1 MWRAIKMKEART
13 GPPPNTIDKA
23 VSPYKFV
30 VPSQFQDLHF
40 RFLKVRSHGKE
51 ALEAGWQKVKNYS
64 WNDPDIINWIR
75 TGGNYGITVP
85 SGFACFVDA
94 DTAKIQK
101 SLESKLPQTFR
112 YSTGKPGHYQYAYF
126 VENGPQNCI
135 PLLDGAYIKG
145 RGGYVIGPGSVHPNG
160 TVYGSKEIRDVP
172 IAVVKKEDLMRAVS
186 PFLLKNTP
194 SANSNETV
202 YERTSP
208 VTGEMIQKVAMDLL
222 PEWNKADHKRHLLT
236 LAIIGTWERLGWSRS
251 EVQALIDTLIRE
263 SGKGQEHFAQVRYA
277 YGRGD
282 RKYGIPT
289 LKQISEDLK

>member
-1 MWRAIKMKEART
+1 MIEAFLR
-13 GPPPNTIDKA
+13 GPFYPHYIDSGGNNFTVPP
-23 VSPYKFV
+23 
-30 VPSQFQDLHF
+30 QFRDLHF
-40 RFLKVRSHGKE
+40 RLIKVRPHGKE
-51 ALEAGWQKVKNYS
+51 AIEAGWQKVRNYS
-64 WNDPDIINWIR
+64 WNDSDIINWIR
-75 TGGNYGITVP
+75 TGGNYGITPP

-94 DTAKIQK
+94 DYTEIQTA
-101 SLESKLPQTFR
+101 LDSKLPLTFR
-112 YSTGKPGHYQYAYF
+112 WSTGKPGHYQYAYF
-126 VENGPQNCI
+126 VENGPLGCV
-135 PLLDGAYIKG
+135 PLVDGAYIKG
-145 RGGYVIGPGSVHPNG
+145 KGGYVIGPGSVHPSG
-160 TVYGSKEIRDVP
+160 VVYGSREIRDVP

-202 YERTSP
+202 FERTSP
-208 VTGEMIQKVAMDLL
+208 VTGEMIEKVAMDLL
-222 PEWNKADHKRHLLT
+222 PEWTNADHKRHVMT

-263 SGKGQEHFAQVRYA
+263 SGKGQEHSAQVRYA